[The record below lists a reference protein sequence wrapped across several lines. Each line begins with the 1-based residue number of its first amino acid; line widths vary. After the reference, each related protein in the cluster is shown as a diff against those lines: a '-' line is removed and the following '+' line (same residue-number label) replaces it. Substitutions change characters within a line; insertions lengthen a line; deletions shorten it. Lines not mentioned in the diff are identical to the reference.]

1 MRSIGLVPTTVIV
14 TAVSQYRIDARM
26 RAVLPAKGHANH
38 YESTDLGYP
47 GGPLREAPLEV
58 VGD

>member
-1 MRSIGLVPTTVIV
+1 
-14 TAVSQYRIDARM
+14 M

-38 YESTDLGYP
+38 YESTDLDYP
-47 GGPLREAPLEV
+47 VGPLREAPLEV